1 MSYQPPVYRS
11 TSSLA
16 IVSLVFGI
24 STWFVLPFVGAIVAV
39 VCGHMARS
47 EIRRAPAGTLE
58 GEGMAIAGMVLGYVH
73 LALMCLLVLIGVV
86 LMLLGFSFWHWH

>member
-1 MSYQPPVYRS
+1 MSYQPPAYRS

-16 IVSLVFGI
+16 IVSLIFGI
-24 STWFVLPFVGAIVAV
+24 ATWFVLPFVGAIVAV
-39 VCGHMARS
+39 VCGHMARNK
-47 EIRRAPAGTLE
+47 IRRAPAGMLE

-73 LALMCLLVLIGVV
+73 LALMCLLVLVGIV

>member
-1 MSYQPPVYRS
+1 MSYQPPAYRS

-39 VCGHMARS
+39 ICGHMARN
-47 EIRRAPAGTLE
+47 EIRRAQPGTLE
-58 GEGMAIAGMVLGYVH
+58 GESMATAGIVLGYVH
-73 LALMCLLVLIGVV
+73 LALMFLIVLVGIV
-86 LMLLGFSFWHWH
+86 LMTLGFSFRHWH

>member
-16 IVSLVFGI
+16 IVSLVFGVI
-24 STWFVLPFVGAIVAV
+24 TWFMLPFVGAIVAI
-39 VCGHMARS
+39 VCGHMART

-58 GEGMAIAGMVLGYVH
+58 GDGLAVAGMVLGYIH
-73 LALMCLLVLIGVV
+73 LALMCLLVLIVIV
-86 LMLLGFSFWHWH
+86 LMMLGFSFWHWH